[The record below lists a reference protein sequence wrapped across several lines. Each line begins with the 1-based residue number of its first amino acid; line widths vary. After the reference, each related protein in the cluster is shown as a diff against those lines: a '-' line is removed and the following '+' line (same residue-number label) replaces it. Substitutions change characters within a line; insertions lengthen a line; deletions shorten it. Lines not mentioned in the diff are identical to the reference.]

1 MLGLYRNCTSL
12 VRASKPAVQ
21 LAVQNQTAKNAL
33 PALCDQCNFILI
45 FCCFVMIMIILFET
59 KIK

>member
-33 PALCDQCNFILI
+33 PALCDQCNL
-45 FCCFVMIMIILFET
+45 
-59 KIK
+59 